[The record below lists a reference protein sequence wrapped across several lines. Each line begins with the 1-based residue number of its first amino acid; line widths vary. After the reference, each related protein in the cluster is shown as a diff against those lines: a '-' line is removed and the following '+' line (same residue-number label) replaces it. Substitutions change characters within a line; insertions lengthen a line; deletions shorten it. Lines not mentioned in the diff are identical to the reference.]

1 MSTNSYEAFYDI
13 GLVVAYVFEVIGD
26 QDFRTPGQI
35 KNLLYFIQADFIVT
49 FNRRCFKEDMVAF
62 DYGFRIQKPF
72 VKTLKNDFS
81 KISPEHKME
90 MIYIIGQCIKSEKK
104 GQKIDDLAKSTETWK
119 YFINHQDSAIPN
131 GWFVKDF
138 PFKKA

>member
-1 MSTNSYEAFYDI
+1 MNINSYEAFYDI

-35 KNLLYFIQADFIVT
+35 KNLLYFIQADFLVT

-72 VKTLKNDFS
+72 IKTFEDDFS

-90 MIYIIGQCIKSEKK
+90 IIYIIGQCIKLEKR
-104 GQKIDDLAKSTETWK
+104 GQKIEDLIRNTETWK
-119 YFINHQDSAIPN
+119 YFINRQDSIIPN